1 MRHAPE
7 PCQPISGPAEA
18 PPRELLF
25 RRRLGVRTAVREL
38 WDARGL
44 VGLLAER
51 EYRVR
56 YQQTVLGF
64 AWALLTPVLL
74 MVVFTV
80 FLHRIAGLHSGPA
93 PYPLFAYLGLVPWLF
108 FSASLSQGGQSLVA
122 NAALLNKVYCPREV
136 FPITTVLVAAVDG
149 ALSLCVLAVLF
160 GAYRYA
166 PHAEAYWIPVLLAVQ
181 VAFTLGVT
189 LLVSAVTVYVR
200 DVRHALPIL
209 LQVALFATPVAYG
222 LDAVP
227 RALRLPFVLVNP
239 LASVIDGYR
248 RTVLLGDQPDLLLL
262 GSAAV
267 SSVAVLLAGYAVFK
281 RLETGMADV
290 V

>member
-7 PCQPISGPAEA
+7 RCQPSAGPEA
-18 PPRELLF
+18 PPAELLY
-25 RRRLGVRTAVREL
+25 RRRLGVRTAIGEL
-38 WDARGL
+38 WDARRL
-44 VGLLAER
+44 VGVLAER

-56 YQQTVLGF
+56 YQRTVLGF
-64 AWALLTPVLL
+64 AWAALTPVLL

-80 FLHRIAGLHSGPA
+80 FLHRVAGVDSSPA

-108 FSASLSQGGQSLVA
+108 FSTSLSQGGQSLVA
-122 NAALLNKVYCPREV
+122 NATLLNKVYCPREV
-136 FPITTVLVAAVDG
+136 FPLTTVLVAGVDAV
-149 ALSLCVLAVLF
+149 LSLCVLAALF

-166 PHAEAYWIPVLLAVQ
+166 PHAEAYWIPALLAVQ

-189 LLVSAVTVYVR
+189 LLVSAVNVYVR

-227 RALRLPFVLVNP
+227 RALQLPFVLVNP
-239 LASVIDGYR
+239 LAAVIDGYR
-248 RTVLLGDQPDLLLL
+248 RSVLLGHHPDLVLL
-262 GSAAV
+262 GAAACSAI
-267 SSVAVLLAGYAVFK
+267 AVLVGGYGVFK

-290 V
+290 A

>member
-7 PCQPISGPAEA
+7 RSLPSTGPGEA
-18 PPRELLF
+18 PPPELLF
-25 RRRLGVRTAVREL
+25 RRRIGVRTAIREL
-38 WDARGL
+38 WEARGL
-44 VGLLAER
+44 VGILAER

-80 FLHRIAGLHSGPA
+80 FLHRVAGVNSSPA
-93 PYPLFAYLGLVPWLF
+93 PYPLFAYMGLVPWLF
-108 FSASLSQGGQSLVA
+108 FSTSLSQGGQSLVA
-122 NAALLNKVYCPREV
+122 NATLLNKVYCPREV
-136 FPITTVLVAAVDG
+136 FPLTAVLVAGVDAV
-149 ALSLCVLAVLF
+149 LSLCVLAVLF

-166 PHAEAYWIPVLLAVQ
+166 PHAESYWIPVLLAVQ

-189 LLVSAVTVYVR
+189 LLVSAVTVYLR
-200 DVRHALPIL
+200 DVRHAVPIV

-227 RALRLPFVLVNP
+227 PALRLPFVVVNP
-239 LASVIDGYR
+239 LAAVIDGYR
-248 RTVLLGDQPDLLLL
+248 RSVLFGDQPDLLLL
-262 GSAAV
+262 GAAAMSAI
-267 SSVAVLLAGYAVFK
+267 AVLLGGYGVFK